1 LCMCIPPLFPLFF
14 GSIGT
19 NTGTWDCPIFWVHHP
34 LDIYVRGHGNPWTNG
49 YFRGHL
55 LCLDSMPQTEGNSC
69 IY

>member
-1 LCMCIPPLFPLFF
+1 
-14 GSIGT
+14 
-19 NTGTWDCPIFWVHHP
+19 VHHP